1 MTHKGKPDK
10 FSLHKPVC
18 KYDGCPKKGYKHD
31 KCKAHNRQH
40 LPCGNEPMEGQ
51 FVCSMHGGKSYAGL
65 ERGKLRQAVTL
76 AQRLVA
82 FNPDEEESIE
92 EGLLREVRQSSQTAR
107 ALAEI
112 IAETRKDQLT
122 QRTPRDGEK
131 LDPLV
136 EAWNQERIT
145 HARLAKMAI
154 DAGIDKRKLQL
165 AENQAQQVV
174 RAMVMLLEHPALQL
188 NRGQQ
193 LLGRQAAAEILR
205 NMPNEEMILDAEL
218 VE

>member
-1 MTHKGKPDK
+1 MHKGKPDK
-10 FSLHKPVC
+10 FSLQKPVC
-18 KYDGCPKKGYKHD
+18 KHDTCRLKGRKHD
-31 KCKAHNRQH
+31 KCKAHNRKGE
-40 LPCGNEPMEGQ
+40 PCGNEPMEGQ
-51 FVCSMHGGKSYAGL
+51 FVCRMHGGASYAGL

-82 FNPDEEESIE
+82 FDPNDEESIE

-112 IAETRKDQLT
+112 IAETRRDALT

-131 LDPLV
+131 LDALI
-136 EAWNQERIT
+136 EAWNSERVT

-174 RAMVMLLEHPALQL
+174 RAMVALLEHPTLQL
-188 NRGQQ
+188 TRGQQ
-193 LLGRQAAAEILR
+193 MLGRQAAAEILR
-205 NMPNEEMILDAEL
+205 SMPNEELIIDAEL